1 MQTDLSSSHE
11 PDASPLSAGLTSRRQ
26 WLLAAAALLAA
37 PAQARDDQDPT
48 FSTGVKVVNILATV
62 TTRRGEIVRD
72 LSKEDFQVSEN
83 GRPQEIRYFSRETG
97 LPLTLGLLIDTSMSQ
112 RRLMEAE
119 RAASFRFV
127 DRVLRE
133 DKDQVF
139 LMQFDLGSILRQP
152 LTSSRKDLEA
162 ALTLV
167 DTPTMSELSVGAGD
181 GTSLY
186 DTVIKASNTIM
197 KERQDRK
204 ALILLTDGVDNSSD
218 ASMTDAVEAAQRT
231 DTLIYSILFADPEA
245 YMFGQ
250 GGGRGVLE
258 RLSKDTGGGFFE
270 VSKKT
275 SIDEIFSAI
284 EDELRSQYSLGFV
297 SDRPVRSAEFR
308 KLQVSAKRKGLIVR
322 SRERYWATRL

>member
-1 MQTDLSSSHE
+1 M
-11 PDASPLSAGLTSRRQ
+11 SRRR
-26 WLLAAAALLAA
+26 WLLTATALPAARALAAAE
-37 PAQARDDQDPT
+37 QEPT
-48 FSTGVKVVNILATV
+48 FSTGVKVVNILAAV
-62 TTRRGEIVRD
+62 TTKKGEIVRD
-72 LSKEDFQVSEN
+72 LNQEDFQVSEN
-83 GRPQEIRYFSRETG
+83 GRSQAIRYFSRESG

-133 DKDQVF
+133 NKDQVF

-152 LTSSRKDLEA
+152 LTSSRKELEA
-162 ALTLV
+162 ALNLV
-167 DTPTMSELSVGAGD
+167 DTPTMSELNMGAGD

-186 DTVIKASNTIM
+186 DTVIKASNEIM
-197 KERQDRK
+197 KKREDRK
-204 ALILLTDGVDNSSD
+204 ALILLTDGVDNSST
-218 ASMTDAVEAAQRT
+218 ASMTDAIEAAQRL
-231 DTLIYSILFADPEA
+231 DTLIYSILFADPQA
-245 YMFGQ
+245 YAFG
-250 GGGRGVLE
+250 GVSGRSALQ

-297 SDRPVRSAEFR
+297 SDQPVRSAEFR
-308 KLQVSAKRKGLIVR
+308 KLQISTKRKGLNVR
-322 SRERYWATRL
+322 ARERYWATRL